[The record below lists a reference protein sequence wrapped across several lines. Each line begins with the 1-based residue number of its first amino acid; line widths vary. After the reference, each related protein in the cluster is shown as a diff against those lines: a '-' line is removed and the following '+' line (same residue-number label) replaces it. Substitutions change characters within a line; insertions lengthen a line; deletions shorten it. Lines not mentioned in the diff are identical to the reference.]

1 MKALTATGVPARTV
15 EFTEVAEPAAGP
27 SEAVVEVDAFS
38 VNRGE
43 GFSLTGVYGAPA
55 ERGWLPGQD
64 VAGRVVRAAED
75 GSGPSV
81 GQRVVGHPDSGGWA
95 ERVAVPTSRL
105 AVLPDE
111 VSAVDAAALPLA
123 GLTALRLLRDAGALT
138 GRRILLT
145 GASGGVGHF
154 LTELAAAGGAEITA
168 VTASPERGQKLS
180 VLGAA
185 RVVQDLAEAQGPF
198 EVVLESVGGETFT
211 AALALLAPGGVVLWY
226 GQASL
231 DPVTLSFFD
240 LLGVTPLTIKH
251 FPHWVSAT
259 TDGEDLETLVDL
271 VAAGNLHPEIG
282 RTADWAETASVLD
295 DLARR
300 RIRGNAVLT
309 LTAAQAATA

>member
-15 EFTEVAEPAAGP
+15 EFTEVPEPAAGP

-75 GSGPSV
+75 GSGPSA

-185 RVVQDLAEAQGPF
+185 RVVQDLADAQGPF

>member
-15 EFTEVAEPAAGP
+15 EFTEVPEPAAGP

-251 FPHWVSAT
+251 FPHWVSGT

>member
-105 AVLPDE
+105 ALLPDE

-185 RVVQDLAEAQGPF
+185 RVVQDLADAQGPF